1 MGLCP
6 LDGLSAVI
14 RTDPAPGFTAL
25 AGDKSLAKHRLSIEV
40 SNAKNVNTN
49 PVTEK
54 SVQELQGEILRIE
67 PNCRAVTPL
76 LLSLATAR
84 LNSRVRSRGLS
95 ACEMLFSHR
104 QLPVDDRHLIMSQHL
119 QRVSNHPSS

>member
-6 LDGLSAVI
+6 LDGPSAVI

-25 AGDKSLAKHRLSIEV
+25 AGDESLAKHRLSIEV
-40 SNAKNVNTN
+40 SNAKNVNKN

-54 SVQELQGEILRIE
+54 AVQELQGEILRIE

-104 QLPVDDRHLIMSQHL
+104 QLP
-119 QRVSNHPSS
+119 